1 MSNIHKIPS
10 DITFDKFP
18 VIDRRSYAE
27 HLTDF
32 LNDKAE
38 DGYVLNLNAEWGAGK
53 TTFLQCWYNELKE
66 KHPVVYFDAWKS
78 DFTHDA
84 MLALLEAFHSQ
95 LMSAITEN
103 KELLNKLMEGGKH
116 FAKNTSWKLILGF
129 IKRQGGMEADDSL
142 FSDISDG
149 LKDLGLETSD
159 LTDSL
164 KDTFSSMLEQKQKVE
179 GINDF
184 KQTLIELSD
193 AYIKVHNDKSTPIY
207 VLIDELDRC
216 RPTYAIEVIESVKH
230 FFNTKNFVFVLA
242 TDTEQL
248 QHSIRAV
255 YGEGFDSTSYLS
267 RFFNRTATLSAPTL
281 RQYIEI
287 ELTQIVG
294 PVPQGYKHFE
304 LIADMITWH
313 GITSLR
319 EVRKILNDIEV
330 ACTQRKSY
338 RVLPLTLLSILR
350 HRYPLHYIDLNAQ
363 HISPYNSPHENYKTQ
378 KINQSSIIPNFMLT
392 NHPSAGKI
400 SIGEFL
406 HFLSRAIKT
415 DSDIN
420 DKTYKDLYINSETNH
435 SNSGLK
441 IKIIEAF
448 SHTYRT
454 NPATPEH
461 ADRSDYFSLLNF
473 AGYMTDV
480 SS

>member
-10 DITFDKFP
+10 DITFDEFP

-103 KELLNKLMEGGKH
+103 KDLLNKLMEGGKH

-129 IKRQGGMEADDSL
+129 VKRQGGMEADDSL

-184 KQTLIELSD
+184 KQTLVELSD

-267 RFFNRTATLSAPTL
+267 RFFDRSATLSAPTL
-281 RQYIEI
+281 KQFIEI
-287 ELTQIVG
+287 ELTSIVG
-294 PVPQGYKHFE
+294 PIPGEYEHFE
-304 LIADMITWH
+304 LISHILTWH

-319 EVRKILNDIEV
+319 EVKKILNDIEV
-330 ACTQRKSY
+330 ACTQKKSY
-338 RVLPLTLLSILR
+338 RVLPLVVLSILR
-350 HRYPLHYIDLNAQ
+350 HRYPEFYKELYARHD
-363 HISPYNSPHENYKTQ
+363 SPYNSPNSHSKD
-378 KINQSSIIPNFMLT
+378 KINQSSIVPHFQLT
-392 NHPSAGKI
+392 KHSSGKVSVNHI
-400 SIGEFL
+400 L
-406 HFLSRAIKT
+406 YQLSRNIKT
-415 DSDIN
+415 NADIN
-420 DKTYKDLYINSETNH
+420 DITYINSYISAEIDPSLTGGKVVN
-435 SNSGLK
+435 
-441 IKIIEAF
+441 IIEAF
-448 SHTYRT
+448 SHIYRT
-454 NPATPEH
+454 NLKSDEH
-461 ADRSDYFSLLNF
+461 ADRNDYFSLLNF
-473 AGYMTDV
+473 AGYMTNV

>member
-1 MSNIHKIPS
+1 MSNIHEVPS
-10 DITFDKFP
+10 DITFDKFT

-95 LMSAITEN
+95 LMSALTEN
-103 KELLNKLMEGGKH
+103 KALLKKVMEGGTH
-116 FAKNTSWKLILGF
+116 FIKSTSWKLALGF
-129 IKRQGGMEADDSL
+129 IKRQGGMESDDSL
-142 FSDISDG
+142 FADISEE
-149 LKDLGLETSD
+149 LTELGLDASE
-159 LTDSL
+159 LTGSL
-164 KDTFSSMLEQKQKVE
+164 KETFGSMLEQKKKVE
-179 GINDF
+179 GVHDF
-184 KQTLIELSD
+184 KATLIELSE
-193 AYIKVHNDKSTPIY
+193 AYLEVHNDKTGPIY

-216 RPTYAIEVIESVKH
+216 RPTYAIEIIESVKH

-255 YGEGFDSTSYLS
+255 YGEGFDSSSYLS

-287 ELTQIVG
+287 ELTRIVG
-294 PVPQGYKHFE
+294 PVPQGCNHFE

-319 EVRKILNDIEV
+319 EVKKILNDIEV

-350 HRYPLHYIDLNAQ
+350 HRYPLHYNELNAR
-363 HISPYNSPHENYKTQ
+363 HISPYNSQHENNKTE
-378 KINQSSIIPNFMLT
+378 KINQASIVPNFKLT
-392 NHPSAGKI
+392 NHTSSGI
-400 SIGEFL
+400 SIGHFL
-406 HFLSRAIKT
+406 HHLSRNIKT
-415 DSDIN
+415 NTEIKDN
-420 DKTYKDLYINSETNH
+420 TYKDSYINAEISPSLQGPT
-435 SNSGLK
+435 

-448 SHTYRT
+448 SHAYRT
-454 NPATPEH
+454 NPATQEH
-461 ADRSDYFSLLNF
+461 ADRSDYFDLLNF